1 MNTPNPSEPFNWE
14 AQFARA
20 RAGFFQRGES
30 IAEWARKHGFRPN
43 AVYQVLNGHALPSR
57 GQAHQIAVALGVKPL
72 PEGSHIS
79 SKKEAQM

>member
-1 MNTPNPSEPFNWE
+1 MNTLNPSEPFNWE

-57 GQAHQIAVALGVKPL
+57 GQAHQIAVALGVKPS
-72 PEGSHIS
+72 PDGQQFP
-79 SKKEAQM
+79 SKKEEPM